1 MEHLSLY
8 YKLFVSNLLQDDIK
22 HSVMPPL
29 IFTTVPS
36 LPMFLVET
44 SESRFTSQSEK
55 PESLNVQSTSG
66 GTAGEIESETQQ
78 RLLRKVQ
85 QIWTFIWALSTSK
98 MFS

>member
-1 MEHLSLY
+1 
-8 YKLFVSNLLQDDIK
+8 
-22 HSVMPPL
+22 MPPP

-55 PESLNVQSTSG
+55 PQSLNVQSTSD

-85 QIWTFIWALSTSK
+85 QILTFIWSLSTSK
-98 MFS
+98 MFF